1 MYTLDWCPYFLQQS
15 TDKQPN
21 IPTGAAST
29 TTSTGATGAAK
40 EPIYSDLGRS
50 TRGDTKPPQSAA
62 TQRYVDINTIVPG
75 QRVTQSYHCDDVVV
89 DAGTA
94 GTGIGGGP
102 AVPPPVPAK
111 GGESKSLP
119 VPKKTEEI
127 TPHVIGG
134 KQTRLFHSS
143 YGE

>member
-21 IPTGAAST
+21 TPTGAAST
-29 TTSTGATGAAK
+29 TTSNGATGAAK

-62 TQRYVDINTIVPG
+62 TVQYADINTIVPR
-75 QRVTQSYHCDDVVV
+75 QKVTQSDG
-89 DAGTA
+89 AGTA
-94 GTGIGGGP
+94 GTVIGGGP
-102 AVPPPVPAK
+102 AVRPPVPTK
-111 GGESKSLP
+111 
-119 VPKKTEEI
+119 EI
-127 TPHVIGG
+127 THVIGEG